1 MSHDFEGPC
10 LASIELFI
18 YQNRHGRLCLRL
30 SSGEYQDPS
39 TVLTDAETRLFDEF
53 IRAVA
58 ERQTHEI
65 VTRTLREG

>member
-1 MSHDFEGPC
+1 
-10 LASIELFI
+10 
-18 YQNRHGRLCLRL
+18 
-30 SSGEYQDPS
+30 
-39 TVLTDAETRLFDEF
+39 LFDEF